1 MTSANQLSTETSM
14 MCIQEITNYLDV
26 LMHDECRWFNEYGR
40 IDTED
45 TLNRKTPNY
54 TSVDDF
60 FVALYSAREGAGVG
74 DCTTANACTAIY
86 YKILPK
92 GSTHEN
98 CSFLRNPTKFDGYF
112 LDENS
117 TSSYDFDQLCIG
129 CTNKIDSF
137 DSNNNLIVKQYGM
150 YLA

>member
-1 MTSANQLSTETSM
+1 MASSNQLSLAETTEISM
-14 MCIQEITNYLDV
+14 QCVQEITNYLDV

-40 IDTED
+40 IDTDD

-60 FVALYSAREGAGVG
+60 FVALYYAREGAGVG
-74 DCTTANACTAIY
+74 DCAAIY

-117 TSSYDFDQLCIG
+117 TSQYDFDQLCIG

-137 DSNNNLIVKQYGM
+137 DSNNNLIRKQYGM